1 MTQSTHTGGARR
13 RLHLLATLLA
23 GTATLATASIMTDS
37 AAHAQ
42 QAAAMQL
49 SLPGGGLTSALNVL
63 SAQTGLQIVFDA
75 SVTAGVRT
83 AGVSG
88 HLTPDAALSALLAG
102 TGITYRYSGSSMVT
116 LSKARS
122 SAETDNGDST
132 YLSKIVV
139 KGDRYYGD
147 NAPNV
152 AVIGAESIQ
161 RAQASS
167 IPELV
172 KKTPGV
178 SMGGGVRLQGQS
190 ISIRGFARQTD
201 TRILLDGAPKNFERY
216 DQGTIFVEPELL
228 KRVEIQKGATS
239 VRYGNGGFG
248 GTILM
253 ESKDA
258 ADMLKPGQSWGAWGK
273 TGYQSANKELLETG
287 AIYGRSDFGTPITYD
302 GLLSLTWRKGDD
314 MGIGGGEIYAFS
326 DSKLA
331 SGMAKLGADFDGN
344 EINSSVI
351 YGTSNNWGPIA
362 AIRGQLDIN
371 ANDIKNYGYN
381 EAAARRLAWRE
392 LKDLTSTFEYKYTGD
407 SDLVN
412 ARFMASYS
420 STGQHATRTH
430 YGTAPSASLGGV
442 ENDATYSDFRMEAEN
457 TSNFTLGGLDHKLNY
472 GLQYNAHKRDVMMFD
487 LANRTKAD
495 YNFGYYAPWI
505 MPEGTQKTASAF
517 ARDTITLTDTLKL
530 TPGLRFDYVRSE
542 GVANAAPRYNN
553 PLAGHDFS
561 GVTHKGLT
569 PAISLEWQAT
579 PDVRFFA
586 DWAYAMRAPNLDEIY
601 SNQSVATTAAATS
614 RGLSIERNNTINLG
628 VDVNFDDVFFSGD
641 ALSTRFSIFNN
652 HVTNP
657 VTRRFGTDNL
667 SGMGT
672 VGPVPFYWNTPF
684 YFTRGIEMQAHYETE
699 RMFADLGLSWME
711 GKRHGTVNNI
721 NYTQQTYVNDLAP
734 TTVNATLAMKIP
746 DQDLSFG
753 WTGTFVGAQE
763 RTPYRQY
770 KGNLYAREP
779 SAGYAVHGIFL
790 DWTPKQGLMQDTELH
805 VALDNIFDKEYLP
818 YLSDGISA
826 MPGRNFK
833 ISLSRNF

>member
-1 MTQSTHTGGARR
+1 MTHSSHTSGTRS
-13 RLHLLATLLA
+13 LLLLLSALLA
-23 GTATLATASIMTDS
+23 GTATAMTTGS
-37 AAHAQ
+37 AQGQ
-42 QAAAMQL
+42 QAAAMQVN
-49 SLPGGGLTSALNVL
+49 LPGGSLTSALNAL
-63 SAQTGLQIVFDA
+63 SAQTRLQVVFDA
-75 SVTAGVRT
+75 SVTQGVRT

-102 TGITYRYSGSSMVT
+102 TGITYRYSGLSMVT
-116 LSKARS
+116 LSKPGT
-122 SAETDNGDST
+122 SAEADTGDTT

-139 KGDRYYGD
+139 KGNRYYGD

-152 AVIGAESIQ
+152 AVIGSEAIEH
-161 RAQASS
+161 AQAQS

-172 KKTPGV
+172 KRTPGV
-178 SMGGGVRLQGQS
+178 SMGGGVRLQGQT
-190 ISIRGFARQTD
+190 ISIRGFSRQSD

-273 TGYQSANKELLETG
+273 TGYQSANNELLESG
-287 AIYGRSDFGTPITYD
+287 AIYGQSDFGTPITYN

-314 MGIGGGEIYAFS
+314 MRIGGGEVYAFS

-331 SGMAKLGADFDGN
+331 SGMMKAGAEFDGN
-344 EINSSVI
+344 EINTSVI
-351 YGTSNNWGPIA
+351 YGRSNNWGPIA

-392 LKDLTSTFEYKYTGD
+392 LTDLTSTFEYKYTGD

-430 YGTAPSASLGGV
+430 YGTIPSASLGGV
-442 ENDATYSDFRMEAEN
+442 ENDATYSDLRFEAEN
-457 TSNFTLGGLDHKLNY
+457 TSNFTMGGLDHKLNY

-487 LANRTKAD
+487 LAHAKSAD

-505 MPEGTQKTASAF
+505 MPEGTQDTASAF
-517 ARDTITLTDTLKL
+517 VRDTISLTDTVKV

-542 GVANAAPRYNN
+542 GVPNAAPRYND
-553 PLAGHDFS
+553 PAAGHDFTA
-561 GVTHKGLT
+561 VTHQGFT
-569 PAISLEWQAT
+569 PALSLEWQAT

-586 DWAYAMRAPNLDEIY
+586 DWAYAMRAPNIDEIY
-601 SNQSVATTAAATS
+601 SNQSASTTAAATS
-614 RGLSIERNNTINLG
+614 RGLSVERNNTLNLG
-628 VDVNFDDVFFSGD
+628 VDVGFDDVFFSGD
-641 ALSTRFSIFNN
+641 SLSTRVSVFNN
-652 HVTNP
+652 HVTSP
-657 VTRRFGTDNL
+657 VTRRFGSANL
-667 SGMGT
+667 TGMGA
-672 VGPVPFYWNTPF
+672 VGPVPFYWNTPS
-684 YFTRGIEMQAHYETE
+684 YYTRGIEVQAHYETE
-699 RMFADLGLSWME
+699 KIFADLGLSWMN
-711 GKRHGTVNNI
+711 GKRHGAVNNI
-721 NYTQQTYVNDLAP
+721 FYTETYVNDLAP
-734 TTVNATLAMKIP
+734 TTVLATLGMKVP
-746 DQDLSFG
+746 EHDVSFG
-753 WTGTFVGAQE
+753 WTGTIVGAQE
-763 RTPYRQY
+763 RTPYKQD

-805 VALDNIFDKEYLP
+805 VALDNIFDKKYLP

-833 ISLSRNF
+833 ISLSRRF